1 MNPRR
6 IVPEQKTQ
14 LLIVPGLGGDHR
26 MATPQL
32 ALPYEV
38 IRPDLIEMNPGE
50 TMADYALRFAGQLL
64 EAHAISSHRPLF
76 IAGYSFG
83 SAIALE
89 LVSILKPR
97 GIILIGGL
105 TSGSELRPLVRFFG
119 KYVVKHVP
127 LFAFILATPII
138 RFVMRR
144 NSQISES
151 DLDLC
156 IAMYRA
162 ISPGFFRAA
171 YASLANWKP
180 RHAPTLGAGGVIMS
194 TPLLRIHGQDD
205 QIISCPT
212 RDDGIVVFAGAK
224 HLVHFAR
231 PREVN
236 WLIQNF
242 IDRTM
247 LLADGEFG

>member
-1 MNPRR
+1 MPD
-6 IVPEQKTQ
+6 QKIQ
-14 LLIVPGLGGDHR
+14 LLILPGLGGDHR
-26 MATPQL
+26 MAAPQL
-32 ALPYEV
+32 ALPFEV
-38 IRPDLIEMNPGE
+38 ITPDLIEMNPGE
-50 TMADYALRFAGQLL
+50 TLADYALRFAGQLL
-64 EAHAISSHRPLF
+64 EARSISLHRPLF

-97 GIILIGGL
+97 GVILIGGL
-105 TSGSELRPLVRFFG
+105 TSGSELRPHVRFFG

-144 NSQISES
+144 NSGDHAWPQISES

-162 ISPGFFRAA
+162 ISPRFFRAA
-171 YASLANWKP
+171 YASLAKWDGVP
-180 RHAPTLGAGGVIMS
+180 SVGAGIVS
-194 TPLLRIHGQDD
+194 TPLLRIQGQHD
-205 QIISCPT
+205 QIILCPT
-212 RDDGIVVFAGAK
+212 RNDEVVVFAGAK

-231 PREVN
+231 PLEVN
-236 WLIQNF
+236 RLIRNF